1 MEITDINS
9 HLVKAPLGG
18 AQPISTSV
26 LVTALQIDLSSHLR
40 EVDRHLY
47 LQMLPPRGFS
57 GPCGSSVVTTRA
69 PFIRDLPITHAIV
82 TMYLG
87 SNIFIHY

>member
-1 MEITDINS
+1 M
-9 HLVKAPLGG
+9 KAPLGG
-18 AQPISTSV
+18 SQPISTSV
-26 LVTALQIDLSSHLR
+26 LATA
-40 EVDRHLY
+40 

-57 GPCGSSVVTTRA
+57 GPCGNSVVTTRA

-87 SNIFIHY
+87 ANNFIQPRYFVSL